1 MPKLVDFEG
10 VGTVEVPDDFRDSEL
25 TELFGQLSQG
35 RHSSAAG
42 AFMRAGGEMAGNALS
57 GAARITQAFPPPTH
71 NPVTG
76 APIPRGPAVP
86 LEEEPIYKFGQDLA
100 GGARDAFPVNPLY
113 ADNLETA
120 VASGAGSV
128 VGLLPSALAGPA
140 APFVSGAAYG
150 LSSGEQGAQE
160 ASQFIDNQIAEALA
174 KGDEETAQRLTQA
187 KPGIVNKTFAGYGA
201 AGALSEGVLGVAG
214 KMTGLVKEG
223 AKRGILNNALRGA
236 GSEALQEGGEQAIQN
251 VTSKALY
258 DPNRSIAEGVGMNAG
273 AGGIVGGLFGGGA
286 AALGAR
292 QRKARLDAIRAD
304 RAGRVLNPMSPEDA
318 ALAPLSASAVKSTA
332 ADAEDFLSKQLTAE
346 DLGLGPGAEPV
357 NPDAPYQPPVATGP
371 VATVAT
377 PEEIA
382 QAKADAAAQTVTA
395 GTPTVTPTPEPPE
408 VIAAQLALTAS
419 PDSSK
424 AVTLVTPGEDVSAV
438 PEGLQVAETPHGTAI
453 FNPQK
458 TTEQQV
464 EEAAAG
470 DIFDPALL
478 GMGAAVPQSDVAVTT
493 TGPDG
498 TRNVLSEL
506 VTEET
511 VQQAMQAQQEAVP
524 GGTTEVVPASQV
536 LQERGQGAGSDVQR
550 IISEARDTQARFL
563 KEIGTTIEEARKL
576 PKTQQAK
583 LQSDYEAWLKTEGG
597 FRIPPQ
603 AGDTTGWKGTQ
614 DWRKAVDQ
622 VQDIEDKLDW
632 IRAVANNRGSKAAAL
647 DLSDALDKVESLRL
661 EWPEHSRIGNAL
673 WDIAQNPAASAETK
687 SRALAARE
695 DLLSH
700 GGKFPAP
707 TTQLPESV
715 ELNELRITKENR
727 GLGRLNQERLTE
739 LEAQVENPS
748 IEAAVRDSNW
758 RGTVREV
765 PAPRSMG
772 GAGVKLYIPVDAA
785 GNDVS
790 VGGQMVL
797 GKSPAEAIELA
808 QKNVKPAPAP
818 QTATKPVE
826 QMTPEEM
833 NNALAVLLNA
843 PSKAGGKP
851 RVSFKTNTEQTWFRR
866 GFEAANERPG
876 QPPPEQ
882 RPGVPAKEQK
892 LHDAFA
898 QGWGQAQMKLRS
910 KAAAKPATTPQTAA
924 KPVEQMTPEEHS
936 AAYPVIGNDA
946 VVDGREVINADDI
959 PNMSSID
966 SSIGNPKTLDGIRE
980 VPMSDFTL
988 TGRHYSVAGQKN
1000 INKLADKIAES
1011 GQITPLIV
1019 VRDGEGLY
1027 ILEGATRA
1035 EALFKLGAKSFPAK
1049 VVLDLDS
1056 IEEANSKSKP
1066 AAAPKPA
1073 APAPQPAAKPVEQ
1086 GKPVGAPPPAAETGA
1101 KAGDIAGF
1109 VDSNGVT
1116 YDRKS
1121 GVWIDKSPRMGG
1133 RMTDPKAIARLN
1145 EEVAQQ
1151 SPAASPAPT
1160 PQLPSSPARVQL
1172 KSGPQT
1178 FTVEEQLPAQD
1189 GDQPGEVYFQV
1200 KNEKTG
1206 EVQTVESGDLKPVKQ
1221 KPGAAVEADPVE
1233 ALLTRAID
1241 ATNPRGKTHD
1251 FVSGVSHAVANAAL
1265 KIARAVYIATR
1276 DMTAAVRAAVAHMRD
1291 NATDGFDEAEAEA
1304 KIRETLGEKK
1314 ASKRNSLRVK
1324 LSREALTDLALS
1336 QEKWKDWYKEHQD
1349 TLDAFFGS
1357 DAGLF
1362 QKILAITSQASSVK
1376 ANVGLAL
1383 KAFAQFKQGLDFDG
1397 KTRGEESS
1405 GYLPAVIGNLNALR
1419 AETQIQG
1426 RKIGAYTS
1434 ANEGKTDSVVVDR
1447 HIARMLFGVD
1457 TPSAAQYAKASK
1469 VLTEIANE
1477 LGWEPRQVQAALW
1490 AASIV
1495 KSGKEPQSYGQYI
1508 RSLHSNGTLKERI
1521 GHVVERSSEVHGNG
1535 GLGVADS
1542 GGVQEADGGVRFSGI
1557 TPTSSV
1563 AEVVDAINKGDTN
1576 TALKAVN
1583 QVVDEAKKLRDRVK
1597 AEIERRTQP
1606 RRTGKGAILDQIVR
1620 AANSGRISTKARDAI
1635 LSFLA
1640 GIPEAKL
1647 ADTAISIRRGESAPN
1662 YSFGENLVSLFL
1674 GSPSV
1679 AAVGVERTATH
1690 EFWHGLSRFLPQE
1703 EVDAMERDYKKA
1715 LAEHIKKNPG
1725 FLALVGRYTLT
1736 PQQYAEYEKFASKED
1751 LARLTPIRGSD
1762 GEITGYKIGFTPENY
1777 RFVMLDE
1784 WIAEKMSDLVEGKQS
1799 APDTFLGKLAKI
1811 FKEFLST
1818 IKAKLGLDQYEKFYQ
1833 SVMSDDA
1840 RIPERDM
1847 GVKAP
1852 EQIYNPEN
1860 GQRGDV
1866 VYSDVQQALSKPSV
1880 DFASITTNKEDG
1892 IIDVAKL
1899 KSKLSNGEMDVH
1911 PWTRAILQHLLGD
1924 SSNHP
1929 LSIIRVIGEDFSIIG
1944 FQGKFSTRAGSNSGR
1959 IEIASKDKNGNPLS
1973 EKLFSLILAHE
1984 LVHNAITSKLSDAE
1998 SELRNDANRLFEFV
2012 KEQAKGTKFEKHNA
2026 LKNVNEFFSEALSRK
2041 SFQEFL
2047 MGMDYSMRAGTQE
2060 IAGRDVPKT
2069 QPDYIR
2075 NSAFGGFLGIIKK
2088 ALGIPGEIFDKFTG
2102 NKIDAISAL
2111 DSVVS
2116 ISNQLQSVRRSS
2128 SGYLSSEAGP
2138 QGDEDIQPPA
2148 AAPGARTQESRGQ
2161 FTGLITRDSTK
2172 QWSEAAAGW
2181 ISQFNGDLNAATVAA
2196 IGGELPSDVRQFVF
2210 GQLLELTNQAIATTK
2225 NPIER
2230 NQLLNLQARQAAV
2243 MTDTGAI
2250 AGKTLAA
2257 RFLAMKAIEHIM
2269 PVLLYRGLVRKAQL
2283 QAIPFTSVT
2292 SDAVRSWLTQ
2302 AGRQAVAE
2310 TREAMTKAN
2319 AVVARVLKQQVSDYG
2334 QTWRDIV
2341 TASTE
2346 AQGNHR
2352 AEIFKRIAAH
2362 PTLQGLD
2369 QASQIELTNLLS
2381 DAWERERMKIFR
2393 SEFRKMVP
2401 LPKKTKEVDAK
2412 KLLDSIPDLVKQ
2424 ANLGLL
2430 DDAQFR
2436 DALAKRYGVA
2446 SVNDATA
2453 RRLNEMAQAAQKA
2466 PSGVMRSRILSQ
2478 MVDLIQ
2484 VAGGISKAHVLRDY
2498 WYAAV
2503 LSSPRTQVDN
2513 GMALLNGAL
2522 MTALASARN
2531 PQAAPFVWRAFTS
2544 GLAEAGRDFLP
2555 ILQGER
2561 WRMANIDIDRPAS
2574 VLDTLQKSPN
2584 YAAKALG
2591 SFAYV
2596 GRMIAALDHLNTL
2609 ATREA
2614 MLAWAIHRSTDGD
2627 AREMMRPG
2635 PADIAAAR
2643 ERAVQEGTPSGLVQ
2657 KRTREILEERISP
2670 ELLLSATTIGQE
2682 AAYQSEPYGFLG
2694 YFYRAIKGLDKLPYV
2709 GGVSRILSGTAFARY
2724 AVNASNDMLNYA
2736 APIALFR
2743 WYVSATERQATSK
2756 LNFTPEQRDLILM
2769 KAALGTVA
2777 ATAAAAAFL
2786 GGGDDDKKKRAI
2798 DIQGSFRSLEG
2809 PKRNQLLAEGNIPYS
2824 IRIGDTYISYRQL
2837 PVAAILGTIGEMRD
2851 RQKYQPDQWKE
2862 ESVAA
2867 NIGNGAIAGMFL
2879 VRDSAA
2885 ISSFMDFLGVANAYK
2900 YDVKGISEKSVPKYV
2915 AKMLGSLVPNAAK
2928 DVDAWVDPSLYRGNS
2943 ASEYFLQQLPLARQ
2957 LAGEGPLL
2965 NLFGEPVKADKYPWS
2980 RWVSAREVSPEWEA
2994 AGNLAARGL
3003 FLPQVAGFSVT
3014 NDDGT
3019 RRKATPR
3026 ELYAYQREV
3035 GAGYKQFIRENSA
3048 ELLSMD
3054 PKEAADFIKTETS
3067 AIRRGVRSDIQP

>member
-25 TELFGQLSQG
+25 TELYGQLSQG
-35 RHSSAAG
+35 RLSSAGG
-42 AFMRAGGEMAGNALS
+42 AFMRAGGEMLGGALS
-57 GAARITQAFPPPTH
+57 GAARVTQAFPPPTH

-76 APIPRGPAVP
+76 ALIPRGPAVP

-100 GGARDAFPVNPLY
+100 GGAREAFPTNPLY
-113 ADNLETA
+113 ADKLETA

-128 VGLLPSALAGPA
+128 VGLLPSALAGPL
-140 APFVSGAAYG
+140 APVASGLTYG

-160 ASQFIDNQIAEALA
+160 ASQAIDNQIAEALA
-174 KGDEETAQRLTQA
+174 KGDEETARRLSES
-187 KPGIVNKTFAGYGA
+187 KSGIVNKAFAGYGA
-201 AGALSEGVLGVAG
+201 AGALSQGALGVAG
-214 KMTGLVKEG
+214 KIPMLAKMG
-223 AKRGILNNALRGA
+223 AKRGVVNSMIRG
-236 GSEALQEGGEQAIQN
+236 GGGEALQEGGEQGIQN
-251 VTSKALY
+251 VTAKVLF
-258 DPNRSIAEGVGMNAG
+258 DPDRSVAEGVGMSGG
-273 AGGIVGGLFGGGA
+273 AGGIVGAAFGGA
-286 AALGAR
+286 AAGVGMR

-332 ADAEDFLSKQLTAE
+332 VEAEDFLSKQLTAE
-346 DLGLGPGAEPV
+346 DLGLDTGAAPV
-357 NPDAPYQPPVATGP
+357 NPDAAYQPPVATGP

-382 QAKADAAAQTVTA
+382 QAKTDAGTQAAPGPAATVTA

-419 PDSSK
+419 PESSK
-424 AVTLVTPGEDVSAV
+424 AVTLVTPGEDVPPV
-438 PEGLQVAETPHGTAI
+438 PDGLQTAETQHGTAI

-478 GMGAAVPQSDVAVTT
+478 GMGAAVPESDVAVTT
-493 TGPDG
+493 HAPDG
-498 TRNVLSEL
+498 ARNVLSEL
-506 VTEET
+506 ATEET
-511 VQQAMQAQQEAVP
+511 VQQAMQAQQAAVP
-524 GGTTEVVPASQV
+524 GGTTEVVPAGQV
-536 LQERGQGAGSDVQR
+536 LQERGS
-550 IISEARDTQARFL
+550 DTQVVGNDLAGGAPVEIPISIKGEEWLASVRLDWNQVSGKFKINGFKIRNDNTGAYQ
-563 KEIGTTIEEARKL
+563 KEYIRGSSPEFNTQEEAENAGLDFIKA
-576 PKTQQAK
+576 Q
-583 LQSDYEAWLKTEGG
+583 YEAAN
-597 FRIPPQ
+597 P
-603 AGDTTGWKGTQ
+603 
-614 DWRKAVDQ
+614 KA
-622 VQDIEDKLDW
+622 
-632 IRAVANNRGSKAAAL
+632 KA
-647 DLSDALDKVESLRL
+647 
-661 EWPEHSRIGNAL
+661 
-673 WDIAQNPAASAETK
+673 TK
-687 SRALAARE
+687 
-695 DLLSH
+695 
-700 GGKFPAP
+700 
-707 TTQLPESV
+707 LPESV
-715 ELNELRITKENR
+715 ELNELRLTKEKR

-739 LEAQVENPS
+739 LEAKQ
-748 IEAAVRDSNW
+748 
-758 RGTVREV
+758 
-765 PAPRSMG
+765 
-772 GAGVKLYIPVDAA
+772 
-785 GNDVS
+785 
-790 VGGQMVL
+790 
-797 GKSPAEAIELA
+797 
-808 QKNVKPAPAP
+808 
-818 QTATKPVE
+818 
-826 QMTPEEM
+826 
-833 NNALAVLLNA
+833 
-843 PSKAGGKP
+843 
-851 RVSFKTNTEQTWFRR
+851 
-866 GFEAANERPG
+866 
-876 QPPPEQ
+876 
-882 RPGVPAKEQK
+882 
-892 LHDAFA
+892 
-898 QGWGQAQMKLRS
+898 
-910 KAAAKPATTPQTAA
+910 
-924 KPVEQMTPEEHS
+924 S
-936 AAYPVIGNDA
+936 A
-946 VVDGREVINADDI
+946 
-959 PNMSSID
+959 
-966 SSIGNPKTLDGIRE
+966 
-980 VPMSDFTL
+980 
-988 TGRHYSVAGQKN
+988 
-1000 INKLADKIAES
+1000 
-1011 GQITPLIV
+1011 
-1019 VRDGEGLY
+1019 
-1027 ILEGATRA
+1027 
-1035 EALFKLGAKSFPAK
+1035 
-1049 VVLDLDS
+1049 
-1056 IEEANSKSKP
+1056 
-1066 AAAPKPA
+1066 
-1073 APAPQPAAKPVEQ
+1073 
-1086 GKPVGAPPPAAETGA
+1086 PAAETGA
-1101 KAGDIAGF
+1101 KGKPVEQMTAEEFDSAVRTLNKKTTQEMSPADLEPSKKLIA
-1109 VDSNGVT
+1109 VLENV
-1116 YDRKS
+1116 KQ
-1121 GVWIDKSPRMGG
+1121 PPPEMGG
-1133 RMTDPKAIARLN
+1133 LGPNNTTKKMLIDAGYVERAKAKGGRLTEKGRQELDQLKIGIRPLEDELFN
-1145 EEVAQQ
+1145 AKDEISSSAPV
-1151 SPAASPAPT
+1151 SAAAVDAYGIKLPEGYVREGDLYVFKPAPS
-1160 PQLPSSPARVQL
+1160 LPSEPARVQL
-1172 KSGPQT
+1172 RSGPQT
-1178 FTVEEQLPAQD
+1178 YTIEEQLPAQPS
-1189 GDQPGEVYFQV
+1189 DQPGEVYFRV

-1206 EVQTVESGDLKPVKQ
+1206 EVQTVESGDLKPVKS
-1221 KPGAAVEADPVE
+1221 KPGATPSAAVEADPVE

-1241 ATNPRGKTHD
+1241 ATNPQGKAFD

-1291 NATDGFDEAEAEA
+1291 NATEGFDEAAAQA
-1304 KIRETLGEKK
+1304 KVREMLGEKK

-1362 QKILAITSQASSVK
+1362 QKILAITSQAASVK

-1495 KSGKEPQSYGQYI
+1495 KSGKEPQSYGQYL
-1508 RSLHSNGTLKERI
+1508 RTLHSRGTLKERI
-1521 GHVVERSSEVHGNG
+1521 GHVVERSSEVHGDG

-1542 GGVQEADGGVRFSGI
+1542 GGVQAADGGIRYSGV

-1563 AEVVDAINKGDTN
+1563 AEVVAAINKGDTN
-1576 TALKAVN
+1576 TALRAVN

-1662 YSFGENLVSLFL
+1662 YDFAENLVSLFL

-1679 AAVGVERTATH
+1679 AAVGAERTATH

-1799 APDTFLGKLAKI
+1799 APNTFLGKLAKI
-1811 FKEFLST
+1811 FKEFLAT

-1833 SVMSDDA
+1833 STMSDDA
-1840 RIPERDM
+1840 RIPERYA
-1847 GVKAP
+1847 GVKDP

-1866 VYSDVQQALSKPSV
+1866 VYSDV
-1880 DFASITTNKEDG
+1880 
-1892 IIDVAKL
+1892 
-1899 KSKLSNGEMDVH
+1899 
-1911 PWTRAILQHLLGD
+1911 
-1924 SSNHP
+1924 
-1929 LSIIRVIGEDFSIIG
+1929 
-1944 FQGKFSTRAGSNSGR
+1944 
-1959 IEIASKDKNGNPLS
+1959 
-1973 EKLFSLILAHE
+1973 
-1984 LVHNAITSKLSDAE
+1984 
-1998 SELRNDANRLFEFV
+1998 
-2012 KEQAKGTKFEKHNA
+2012 
-2026 LKNVNEFFSEALSRK
+2026 
-2041 SFQEFL
+2041 
-2047 MGMDYSMRAGTQE
+2047 
-2060 IAGRDVPKT
+2060 
-2069 QPDYIR
+2069 
-2075 NSAFGGFLGIIKK
+2075 
-2088 ALGIPGEIFDKFTG
+2088 
-2102 NKIDAISAL
+2102 
-2111 DSVVS
+2111 
-2116 ISNQLQSVRRSS
+2116 
-2128 SGYLSSEAGP
+2128 
-2138 QGDEDIQPPA
+2138 QPPA

-2161 FTGLITRDSTK
+2161 FTGLITRDGAK

-2225 NPIER
+2225 NPIE
-2230 NQLLNLQARQAAV
+2230 NGQLLRLQERQSEAFK
-2243 MTDTGAI
+2243 DSGALG
-2250 AGKTLAA
+2250 GKTLAA
-2257 RFLAMKAIEHIM
+2257 RFLAMKQIEHIM

-2362 PTLQGLD
+2362 PALQGLD

-2412 KLLDSIPDLVKQ
+2412 KLLDAIPDLVKQ

-2453 RRLNEMAQAAQKA
+2453 RRLNEMAQQAQKA

-2484 VAGGISKAHVLRDY
+2484 IAGGISKAHVLRDY

-2522 MTALASARN
+2522 MTALASARD

-2584 YAAKALG
+2584 YAAKAIG
-2591 SFAYV
+2591 SMAYV

-2643 ERAVQEGTPSGLVQ
+2643 ERAIQEGTPAGLVQ

-2724 AVNASNDMLNYA
+2724 AVNASNDMLNYV
-2736 APIALFR
+2736 APISLFR

-2809 PKRNQLLAEGNIPYS
+2809 SKRNQLLAEGNIPYS
-2824 IRIGDTYISYRQL
+2824 IRIGDTYVSYRQL

-2900 YDVKGISEKSVPKYV
+2900 YDVKGISEKSVPKYA
-2915 AKMLGSLVPNAAK
+2915 AKMLGSLVPNAVK
-2928 DVDAWVDPSLYRGNS
+2928 DVEAWTDPSLYRGNS

-2957 LAGEGPLL
+2957 LAGEGPML

-3035 GAGYKQFIRENSA
+3035 GAGYKQFIRENAS

-3054 PKEAADFIKTETS
+3054 PKEAADFINKETT
-3067 AIRRGVRSDIQP
+3067 AIRKGVRSDIQP